1 MEVLDIMP
9 RPGFPKEKLVK
20 SRSDRRAGGVAAPK
34 AFGSDGIAGLSG
46 NVRADE

>member
-1 MEVLDIMP
+1 MEILDITFYP
-9 RPGFPKEKLVK
+9 SFTKRKFVR

>member
-1 MEVLDIMP
+1 METLDIMA
-9 RPGFPKEKLVK
+9 RLGFTNGKLVR
-20 SRSDRRAGGVAAPK
+20 SGSDRRAGGVAAPK